1 MKLRETFGSWK
12 LRVRYRLEV
21 VRHDCGDLLR
31 RDRHKARLRYGRYDQ
46 STAKV
51 TNTVSSL
58 HMLMVVL
65 FDGEN
70 ISLVRLSAYVSEV
83 YLDLSNSGELAQMR
97 IEFDVA

>member
-1 MKLRETFGSWK
+1 
-12 LRVRYRLEV
+12 
-21 VRHDCGDLLR
+21 
-31 RDRHKARLRYGRYDQ
+31 
-46 STAKV
+46 
-51 TNTVSSL
+51 
-58 HMLMVVL
+58 MLMVVL